1 MALAVRVDPE
11 GQKGQSEVK
20 HSRGD
25 EGGGGG
31 DHPHT
36 HLHSCPPRGPWLPF
50 GSCKTLQEERA
61 GGRCVLCPPPPAP
74 SASSAT
80 ELSLLPSG
88 GAEGGLLFVPM
99 AHHKGWY
106 SRLSLASLGAHPD
119 PGLRAP
125 LWHPLKEKSWVGEN

>member
-1 MALAVRVDPE
+1 MLCA
-11 GQKGQSEVK
+11 
-20 HSRGD
+20 
-25 EGGGGG
+25 
-31 DHPHT
+31 
-36 HLHSCPPRGPWLPF
+36 HL
-50 GSCKTLQEERA
+50 LQPQ
-61 GGRCVLCPPPPAP
+61 VLLWPLNYHCF
-74 SASSAT
+74 T
-80 ELSLLPSG
+80 G